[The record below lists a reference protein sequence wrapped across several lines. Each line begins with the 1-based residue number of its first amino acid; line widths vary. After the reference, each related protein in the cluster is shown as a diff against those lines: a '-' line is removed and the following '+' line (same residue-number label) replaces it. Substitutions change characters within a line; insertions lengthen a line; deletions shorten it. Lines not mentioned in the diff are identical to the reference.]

1 MTARVLVVDDL
12 LPNIKLLEA
21 RLTAEYFDVLTST
34 NGPEAIEACKAGLCD
49 IVLLDI
55 MMPGMDGFEV
65 CTRLKADPTTSH
77 IPVVMVT
84 ALDQAADRVRGLDC
98 GADDFL
104 TKPVDEVALIARVK
118 SLSRLKVTLDEL
130 RSRAAASARLG
141 RSDPF
146 VNASAADG
154 HHGRVLVVDDR
165 PASSDRIIA
174 SLRGNQTVDVETNP
188 QEALF
193 RAAEQ
198 PYDLIIVSLGLTNYD
213 GLRLCSQLRSLERTR
228 ALPILTIADLED
240 RPKILRGLDLGVND
254 YLVRPI
260 DRNELIARVRT
271 QVRRKRY
278 AESLRN
284 NVEQAIEMAVVD
296 ALTGLN
302 NRRYFDMNLA
312 SLLDQAAQEAKPLS
326 LLVLDIDFF
335 KKVNDTYG
343 HDVGDVVIKGLGEI
357 LKRVKRNTDVVAR
370 FGGEEFVI
378 LVPGGQVYD
387 LRLKL
392 AAQGLPKGGAV
403 GFELMDGQKFGV
415 SQFAEQVNY
424 QRALAGEL
432 SRSIQSIASVQNARV
447 HLAIP
452 RPSVFVREQ
461 QQSSASVIVSM
472 YPGRVLDA
480 GQVSAIQHMVSSSV
494 PELLARNVTVV
505 DQAGN
510 LLSAASGESSTELD
524 ASQLKYLH
532 TVESSYASRIENI
545 LKPIVGAENV
555 RAQVTAA
562 LDFNRVE
569 QTSET
574 FKPNPAPG
582 ESAVR
587 SQQTSE
593 SNTPGQA
600 VPAGVPGAASAPS
613 LSRASATSGAASASF
628 TSVFMR
634 AMICS
639 GKPAGPTRPY
649 HCTASKPGSA
659 AASASV
665 GSSGAKGARVGLE
678 TASALIWPA
687 ATRGSKAGPPV
698 SIILMWPP
706 ARSFTAGDV
715 PR

>member
-154 HHGRVLVVDDR
+154 HHGRVLLVDDR
-165 PASSDRIIA
+165 LASSDRIVA

-193 RAAEQ
+193 RAAEN

-228 ALPILTIADLED
+228 GIPILTVADLED

-296 ALTGLN
+296 ALTGLH
-302 NRRYFDMNLA
+302 NRRYFDMHLS
-312 SLLDQAAQEAKPLS
+312 SLLDQAAQESKPLS

-335 KKVNDTYG
+335 KKINDTYG
-343 HDVGDVVIKGLGEI
+343 HDAGDEI
-357 LKRVKRNTDVVAR
+357 LRALAGRMRRAVRSVDLVCR
-370 FGGEEFVI
+370 LGGEEFVI
-378 LVPGGQVYD
+378 VMPETALDVAGKVAERVRRAVEAEPFNVKEGQMAVPVTVSIGIADRGSDANPDFIYKSADKALYESKATGRNKVT
-387 LRLKL
+387 L
-392 AAQGLPKGGAV
+392 AAA
-403 GFELMDGQKFGV
+403 
-415 SQFAEQVNY
+415 
-424 QRALAGEL
+424 
-432 SRSIQSIASVQNARV
+432 
-447 HLAIP
+447 
-452 RPSVFVREQ
+452 
-461 QQSSASVIVSM
+461 
-472 YPGRVLDA
+472 
-480 GQVSAIQHMVSSSV
+480 
-494 PELLARNVTVV
+494 
-505 DQAGN
+505 
-510 LLSAASGESSTELD
+510 
-524 ASQLKYLH
+524 
-532 TVESSYASRIENI
+532 
-545 LKPIVGAENV
+545 
-555 RAQVTAA
+555 
-562 LDFNRVE
+562 
-569 QTSET
+569 
-574 FKPNPAPG
+574 
-582 ESAVR
+582 
-587 SQQTSE
+587 
-593 SNTPGQA
+593 
-600 VPAGVPGAASAPS
+600 
-613 LSRASATSGAASASF
+613 
-628 TSVFMR
+628 
-634 AMICS
+634 
-639 GKPAGPTRPY
+639 
-649 HCTASKPGSA
+649 
-659 AASASV
+659 
-665 GSSGAKGARVGLE
+665 
-678 TASALIWPA
+678 
-687 ATRGSKAGPPV
+687 
-698 SIILMWPP
+698 
-706 ARSFTAGDV
+706 
-715 PR
+715 

>member
-118 SLSRLKVTLDEL
+118 SLSRLKVTMDEL

-154 HHGRVLVVDDR
+154 HNGRVLLVDDR
-165 PASSDRIIA
+165 PASSDRIVA
-174 SLRGNQTVDVETNP
+174 SLRGNQTVDIETNP

-198 PYDLIIVSLGLTNYD
+198 PYDLIIVSLGLSNYD

-228 ALPILTIADLED
+228 GIPLLTVADLED

-278 AESLRN
+278 AESLRT

-302 NRRYFDMNLA
+302 NRRYFDMHL
-312 SLLDQAAQEAKPLS
+312 STLLDQSAQEGKPLS

-335 KKVNDTYG
+335 KKINDTYG
-343 HDVGDVVIKGLGEI
+343 HDAGDEI
-357 LKRVKRNTDVVAR
+357 LRALAGRMRRAVRSVDLVCR
-370 FGGEEFVI
+370 LGGEEFVI
-378 LVPGGQVYD
+378 VMPETAIDVASRVAERVRRAVEAEPFNVKEGQVGIPVTISIGIADRGTDANPDFIYKSAD
-387 LRLKL
+387 KALYESKASGRNKVTL
-392 AAQGLPKGGAV
+392 AAA
-403 GFELMDGQKFGV
+403 
-415 SQFAEQVNY
+415 
-424 QRALAGEL
+424 
-432 SRSIQSIASVQNARV
+432 
-447 HLAIP
+447 
-452 RPSVFVREQ
+452 
-461 QQSSASVIVSM
+461 
-472 YPGRVLDA
+472 
-480 GQVSAIQHMVSSSV
+480 
-494 PELLARNVTVV
+494 
-505 DQAGN
+505 
-510 LLSAASGESSTELD
+510 
-524 ASQLKYLH
+524 
-532 TVESSYASRIENI
+532 
-545 LKPIVGAENV
+545 
-555 RAQVTAA
+555 
-562 LDFNRVE
+562 
-569 QTSET
+569 
-574 FKPNPAPG
+574 
-582 ESAVR
+582 
-587 SQQTSE
+587 
-593 SNTPGQA
+593 
-600 VPAGVPGAASAPS
+600 
-613 LSRASATSGAASASF
+613 
-628 TSVFMR
+628 
-634 AMICS
+634 
-639 GKPAGPTRPY
+639 
-649 HCTASKPGSA
+649 
-659 AASASV
+659 
-665 GSSGAKGARVGLE
+665 
-678 TASALIWPA
+678 
-687 ATRGSKAGPPV
+687 
-698 SIILMWPP
+698 
-706 ARSFTAGDV
+706 
-715 PR
+715 